1 MTVVDFVRLTRANL
15 RIIFV
20 MFSLAL
26 LVGFI
31 YTSRQPVVY
40 TATSKGY
47 VAVNSGSSVSD
58 VFSATSLAQQKL
70 SQYVGLVSSTR
81 VADDVISQLK
91 LSESPGDIASR
102 FSAVGATDNPSLT
115 IFAKA
120 GSPAEARDLA
130 NAVIGAMSK
139 EAARLESAARPPG
152 APASSLVKLVP
163 TEQAALPTSP
173 TSPDYPINL
182 AVGGIIGI
190 VLGYGGALVR
200 RQLDSRIR
208 TVDDME
214 TLVGTS
220 VLTILP
226 ETAELDRVGDA
237 GIVQA
242 QTGAAAEA
250 LRQLRTNLRFVD
262 VDNPPSSI
270 VITSANAGEGKTVV
284 SSNLA
289 RVLAAAGQKTILID
303 GDLRRPMVANIFDLD
318 PAVGLTQVL
327 AGDLS
332 LEHTIQDPGLPN
344 LRVIT
349 AGRIPPNPSE
359 LLGSQRMQHM
369 IEDLVADGYLVLID
383 APPLLPVTDAGL
395 LSGIVDGAI
404 LVLAVGRTYKEQA
417 KLAAKV
423 LNQVGG
429 HVLGSVLNRAPL
441 HGIGGVVYG
450 YGYATYSQDY
460 YSAYVY
466 RSGAKEGGRSR
477 REERLER
484 KRLKAE
490 GKTGPAGSATADPQE
505 QAHASPGE
513 VGSARRPPPGT
524 DAPTASKK

>member
-1 MTVVDFVRLTRANL
+1 VTVVDFVRLTRANL
-15 RIIFV
+15 KIIFV
-20 MFSLAL
+20 MFSLGLLVAL
-26 LVGFI
+26 L

-70 SQYVGLVSSTR
+70 SSYVQLATSTR
-81 VADDVISQLK
+81 VADDVIAELK
-91 LSESPGDIASR
+91 LSDSSGDIASR
-102 FSAVGATDNPSLT
+102 FTAEGATDNPSLT
-115 IFAKA
+115 IFANA

-139 EAARLESAARPPG
+139 EAARLESAARPAG
-152 APASSLVKLVP
+152 APATSLVKLVP
-163 TEQAALPTSP
+163 TEQAVLPSSP
-173 TSPDYPINL
+173 TSPNYKINL
-182 AVGGIIGI
+182 AAGGVAGI
-190 VLGYGGALVR
+190 VLGYAAGLIR

-208 TVDDME
+208 TVDEIE
-214 TLVGTS
+214 TLVGAS
-220 VLTILP
+220 VLSILP
-226 ETAELDRVGDA
+226 ETHELDRIGEA
-237 GIVQA
+237 GIVQS
-242 QTGAAAEA
+242 QTGPAAEA

-262 VDNPPSSI
+262 VDNPPRSI
-270 VITSANAGEGKTVV
+270 VITSANAGEGKSVV
-284 SSNLA
+284 TSNLA
-289 RVLAAAGQKTILID
+289 RVLAAAGQKTMLID

-327 AGDLS
+327 AGDLT

-369 IEDLVADGYLVLID
+369 IEDLVGQGYLVLID

-395 LSGIVDGAI
+395 LSGTVDGSI
-404 LVLAVGRTYKEQA
+404 LVLAVGSTFKEQA

-429 HVLGSVLNRAPL
+429 HLLGTVLNRAPM

-450 YGYATYSQDY
+450 YGHATHLQDY
-460 YSAYVY
+460 YSAYVRRGGA
-466 RSGAKEGGRSR
+466 RSAGNR
-477 REERLER
+477 REKRFSR
-484 KRLKAE
+484 KHLKQQ
-490 GKTGPAGSATADPQE
+490 PARES
-505 QAHASPGE
+505 
-513 VGSARRPPPGT
+513 
-524 DAPTASKK
+524 